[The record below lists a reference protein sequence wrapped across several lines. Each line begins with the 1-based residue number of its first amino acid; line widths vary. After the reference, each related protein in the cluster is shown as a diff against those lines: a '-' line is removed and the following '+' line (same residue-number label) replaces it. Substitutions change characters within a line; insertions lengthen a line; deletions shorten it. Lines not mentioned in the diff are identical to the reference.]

1 MVSTDTLARRID
13 SRVSADNSAVILS
26 GKAKPSDLPDL
37 IEGAV
42 TAKL

>member
-1 MVSTDTLARRID
+1 M
-13 SRVSADNSAVILS
+13 ADNIVVILS

-42 TAKL
+42 TSKL